1 MVKHQDA
8 LDTTWTQYLLVRNM
22 EGKIWEASVYLED
35 EEFEI
40 KNKGK
45 QGQKARRPE

>member
-22 EGKIWEASVYLED
+22 EGKIWGNLVY
-35 EEFEI
+35 I
-40 KNKGK
+40 
-45 QGQKARRPE
+45 

>member
-1 MVKHQDA
+1 MVKQDA

-22 EGKIWEASVYLED
+22 EGKIWGNLVLYLED

-45 QGQKARRPE
+45 QGQKARRSE

>member
-1 MVKHQDA
+1 MPASQKHGRQD
-8 LDTTWTQYLLVRNM
+8 L
-22 EGKIWEASVYLED
+22 GKSSMYLED

-45 QGQKARRPE
+45 QGQKARRSE